1 MAQQATNSQSRQVNS
16 YPSPTSYPSPS
27 MTAPGGY
34 TYPAP
39 TSGQNAEPYRAG
51 GSPTGSNNSLPPLN
65 LPPLRGIDGRSPTAQ
80 QPQGHG
86 AQQSPSGQPTSGQ
99 NAMGSPLAPH
109 LNQYYQGQQSL
120 PPPPPHMSGSDAHN
134 ALRYPIPASS
144 DTRMMSGGRHKKE
157 IKRRT
162 KTGCLTCRRRRIK
175 VRKRLPGTVVR
186 SKAMRDVMDSMMSM
200 R

>member
-1 MAQQATNSQSRQVNS
+1 MAQPATNTQSRQVNS
-16 YPSPTSYPSPS
+16 YPSPPSYSSTS

-34 TYPAP
+34 TYPPP
-39 TSGQNAEPYRAG
+39 TSGQSAEPYR

-65 LPPLRGIDGRSPTAQ
+65 LPPLRAIDGRSPTAQ
-80 QPQGHG
+80 QQQQGHG

-109 LNQYYQGQQSL
+109 MNQYYQAQQSL
-120 PPPPPHMSGSDAHN
+120 PPPPPHMGGPDAHN
-134 ALRYPIPASS
+134 ALRYPIPAAN
-144 DTRMMSGGRHKKE
+144 DNRLMSGGRHKKE

-175 VRKRLPGTVVR
+175 VRSRLPGAVVR
-186 SKAMRDVMDSMMSM
+186 SEALRD
-200 R
+200 